1 MATSKNTFSIELHPS
16 NWTWDENKKFEMAI
30 VEFSENTPNRW
41 ETIANSIPGKSAK
54 QVEEHYNKLMD
65 DVIDIES
72 GLYKKISVSETTS
85 NANQLTE
92 VESSSSSGVRVKKN
106 RKTSE
111 SVKYWTEDEHR
122 YNDADKFFD
131 FFSFSY

>member
-1 MATSKNTFSIELHPS
+1 MPIQFQ
-16 NWTWDENKKFEMAI
+16 EN
-30 VEFSENTPNRW
+30 
-41 ETIANSIPGKSAK
+41 
-54 QVEEHYNKLMD
+54 QQNKLID
-65 DVIDIES
+65 DVIAIES

-85 NANQLTE
+85 NANQVTE